1 MANPKTIGRLQ
12 AQIQRRV
19 AYCLQFELADP
30 RASFV
35 TVTKVELSSDLA
47 RAKIFYS
54 VLGGDADRSKTSH
67 MLEGASGFVRR
78 QLGRVLETRTIPA
91 LTWMYD
97 PSAEE
102 AANMTKLIAD
112 ARRRDEEI
120 RGANALPEAI
130 PADLVSGDP
139 ELDEADVEDF
149 AAEAPSFDAELGEDD
164 TIDGGADDEH

>member
-19 AYCLQFELADP
+19 AHCLQFELADP

-54 VLGGDADRSKTSH
+54 VLGSEADRSKTSH

-91 LTWMYD
+91 LTWTYD

-102 AANMTKLIAD
+102 AANMTKLIAE

-120 RGANALPEAI
+120 RGERAAEPLPGDI
-130 PADLVSGDP
+130 VSPDP
-139 ELDEADVEDF
+139 ELEAADVEEF

-164 TIDGGADDEH
+164 AFDDDEH

>member
-1 MANPKTIGRLQ
+1 MANQKTIGRLQ

-47 RAKIFYS
+47 RAKIYYS
-54 VLGGDADRSKTSH
+54 VLGGEADRSKTSH

-91 LTWMYD
+91 LTWVYD
-97 PSAEE
+97 PSAED
-102 AANMTKLIAD
+102 AANMTRLIAE
-112 ARRRDEEI
+112 ARRRDEAI
-120 RGANALPEAI
+120 RGENVGPEALP
-130 PADLVSGDP
+130 GDP
-139 ELDEADVEDF
+139 VTDDTELDEADVEEF
-149 AAEAPSFDAELGEDD
+149 AAEAPSFDAELDDDAGE
-164 TIDGGADDEH
+164 ADDDGR